1 MFRHI
6 GKGRTL
12 AHNLQL
18 ASLLSMVAGI
28 VNVTGIFALQ
38 TLTTNVTGHFAY
50 FADEV
55 AQNHFTQASV
65 FLLYIL
71 SFLFGAFS
79 SHFFIEVTSH
89 HTFKYGAVLPIF
101 IEVFILIYIAF
112 LGPEAVKYN
121 GNLIACCL
129 LYAMG
134 LQNALVTSLS
144 NAVVRTTHLTGMFT
158 DLGIELSK
166 LIFYRNAEQQKAL
179 SSSIKLRLT
188 IIAFFFSGCILG
200 GLVYFFYGML
210 SLLLAAAILIMGW
223 IYAYIKFQILL
234 MKRKLH
240 HS

>member
-1 MFRHI
+1 MFRHV

-55 AQNHFTQASV
+55 AQNHLAQASV
-65 FLLYIL
+65 FLLYIVA
-71 SFLFGAFS
+71 FLFGAFS
-79 SHFFIEVTSH
+79 SNFFIEFTSRH
-89 HTFKYGAVLPIF
+89 DFKFGAVLPIF
-101 IEVFILIYIAF
+101 IEVFILVFIAF
-112 LGPEAVKYN
+112 LGSEAVKEN
-121 GNLIACCL
+121 ANLIACCL

-144 NAVVRTTHLTGMFT
+144 NAVVRTTHLTGLFT

-166 LIFYRNAEQQKAL
+166 LLFNRNYEQQKAL
-179 SSSIKLRLT
+179 SASIKLRLT
-188 IIAFFFSGCILG
+188 IIAFFFSGCIVG
-200 GLVYFFYGML
+200 GLVYFFQGML
-210 SLLLAAAILIMGW
+210 SLLLAAGILIIGW
-223 IYAYIKFQILL
+223 VYAYIKFQILM
-234 MKRKLH
+234 MKRKLQH
-240 HS
+240 

>member
-12 AHNLQL
+12 VHNLQL
-18 ASLLSMVAGI
+18 ASLLSLVAGI

-55 AQNHFTQASV
+55 AQNHFGQALV

-79 SHFFIEVTSH
+79 SNFFIEITSRH
-89 HTFKYGAVLPIF
+89 DFKYGVAVPVFL
-101 IEVFILIYIAF
+101 EVFILVFIAF
-112 LGPEAVKYN
+112 SGPGAVKYHA
-121 GNLIACCL
+121 NLIACSL

-134 LQNALVTSLS
+134 MQNALVTSLS
-144 NAVVRTTHLTGMFT
+144 NAVVRTTHLTGLFT

-166 LIFYRNAEQQKAL
+166 LIFCREFTVQKTL

-188 IIAFFFSGCILG
+188 IIAFFFSGCIAG
-200 GLVYFFYGML
+200 GLVYVFYGML
-210 SLLLAAAILIMGW
+210 SLLLAAAILVIGW
-223 IYAYIKFQILL
+223 VYAYIKFKILI
-234 MKRKLH
+234 MKRKLQH
-240 HS
+240 

>member
-1 MFRHI
+1 MFRHV

-18 ASLLSMVAGI
+18 ASLLSLVAGI

-55 AQNHFTQASV
+55 AQNHFKQASV
-65 FLLYIL
+65 FLLYIVA
-71 SFLFGAFS
+71 FLFGAFS
-79 SHFFIEVTSH
+79 SHFFIEITSRH
-89 HTFKYGAVLPIF
+89 DFKFGAALPIF
-101 IEVFILIYIAF
+101 IEVFILVSIAF
-112 LGPEAVKYN
+112 LGPETVQGNA
-121 GNLIACCL
+121 NLIACSL

-144 NAVVRTTHLTGMFT
+144 NAVVRTTHLTGLFT

-166 LIFYRNAEQQKAL
+166 LLFNWNTDQQKAL

-188 IIAFFFSGCILG
+188 IIAFFFSGCIVG
-200 GLVYFFYGML
+200 GLVYFFQGML
-210 SLLLAAAILIMGW
+210 SLLLAAGILIMGW
-223 IYAYIKFQILL
+223 VYAYLKFKIL
-234 MKRKLH
+234 MIKRKLH
-240 HS
+240 Y

>member
-1 MFRHI
+1 MFRHV

-55 AQNHFTQASV
+55 AQNHLAQASV
-65 FLLYIL
+65 FLLYIVA
-71 SFLFGAFS
+71 FLFGAFS
-79 SHFFIEVTSH
+79 SNFFIEFTSRH
-89 HTFKYGAVLPIF
+89 DLKFGAVLPIS
-101 IEVFILIYIAF
+101 IEVFILIFIAF
-112 LGPEAVKYN
+112 LGPEAVKEN
-121 GNLIACCL
+121 ANLIACCL

-144 NAVVRTTHLTGMFT
+144 NAVVRTTHLTGLFT

-166 LIFYRNAEQQKAL
+166 LLFNRNYEQQKAL
-179 SSSIKLRLT
+179 SASIKLRLT
-188 IIAFFFSGCILG
+188 IIAVFFSGCIVG
-200 GLVYFFYGML
+200 GLVYFFQGML
-210 SLLLAAAILIMGW
+210 SLLLAAAILIIGW
-223 IYAYIKFQILL
+223 IYAYIKFQILM
-234 MKRKLH
+234 MKRKLQH
-240 HS
+240 

>member
-1 MFRHI
+1 MFRHV

-18 ASLLSMVAGI
+18 ASLLSLVAGI

-55 AQNHFTQASV
+55 AQNHFAQASV

-71 SFLFGAFS
+71 AFLSGAFS
-79 SHFFIEVTSH
+79 SHFFIEITSRH
-89 HTFKYGAVLPIF
+89 DFKLGAALPIS
-101 IEVFILIYIAF
+101 IEVFILISIAF
-112 LGPEAVKYN
+112 LGPEAVK
-121 GNLIACCL
+121 GNAHLIACSL

-144 NAVVRTTHLTGMFT
+144 NAVVRTTHLTGLFT

-166 LIFYRNAEQQKAL
+166 LLFNRNAEQQKAL
-179 SSSIKLRLT
+179 TSSIKLRLT
-188 IIAFFFSGCILG
+188 IIAFFFSGCIVG
-200 GLVYFFYGML
+200 GLVYFFQGML
-210 SLLLAAAILIMGW
+210 SLLLAAAILIFGW
-223 IYAYIKFQILL
+223 VYAYLKFKILM
-234 MKRKLH
+234 MKRKLQH
-240 HS
+240 

>member
-1 MFRHI
+1 MFRHV

-18 ASLLSMVAGI
+18 ASLLSLVAGI

-65 FLLYIL
+65 FLLYIVA
-71 SFLFGAFS
+71 FLFGAFS
-79 SHFFIEVTSH
+79 SHFLIEITSRH
-89 HTFKYGAVLPIF
+89 DFKFRAALPIA
-101 IEVFILIYIAF
+101 IEVFILVSIAF
-112 LGPEAVKYN
+112 SGPEAVKGN
-121 GNLIACCL
+121 ANLIACSL

-144 NAVVRTTHLTGMFT
+144 NAVVRTTHLTGLFT

-166 LIFYRNAEQQKAL
+166 LFFNRDAEQQKNL
-179 SSSIKLRLT
+179 TSSIKLRLT
-188 IIAFFFSGCILG
+188 IIAFFFSGCIAG
-200 GLVYFFYGML
+200 GLVYFFQGML
-210 SLLLAAAILIMGW
+210 SLLLAAAILLMGW
-223 IYAYIKFQILL
+223 LGPLL
-234 MKRKLH
+234 RYRMLRRKRKQTT
-240 HS
+240 

>member
-1 MFRHI
+1 MFRHV

-18 ASLLSMVAGI
+18 ASLLSLVAGI

-50 FADEV
+50 FADGI
-55 AQNHFTQASV
+55 AQGHFGQAWV
-65 FLLYIL
+65 FLLYIIA
-71 SFLFGAFS
+71 FLFGAFS
-79 SHFFIEVTSH
+79 ANFLIEFTSRH
-89 HTFKYGAVLPIF
+89 DFKYGAVIPIF
-101 IEVFILIYIAF
+101 IVVFILVSIAF
-112 LGPEAVKYN
+112 LGPEAVKAN
-121 GNLIACCL
+121 GNFIACSL

-144 NAVVRTTHLTGMFT
+144 NAVVRTTHLTGLFT

-166 LIFYRNAEQQKAL
+166 LTFQRNAEIQKAL
-179 SSSIKLRLT
+179 LSSVKLRLA
-188 IIAFFFSGCILG
+188 IIAFFFSGCIVG

-210 SLLLAAAILIMGW
+210 SLLLAAAILIFGW
-223 IYAYIKFQILL
+223 VYAYIKFQILT

-240 HS
+240 Y

>member
-1 MFRHI
+1 MFRHV

-12 AHNLQL
+12 VHNLQL
-18 ASLLSMVAGI
+18 ASLLSLVAGI
-28 VNVTGIFALQ
+28 VNVTGIFALH

-55 AQNHFTQASV
+55 AQKHFGQALA

-79 SHFFIEVTSH
+79 SNFFIEITSRH
-89 HTFKYGAVLPIF
+89 DFKFGAALPIF
-101 IEVFILIYIAF
+101 IEVFILVSIAF
-112 LGPEAVKYN
+112 LAPEAVKNNAY
-121 GNLIACCL
+121 LIACSL

-144 NAVVRTTHLTGMFT
+144 NSVVRTTHLTGLFT

-166 LIFYRNAEQQKAL
+166 LTFNRNAEQQKAL
-179 SSSIKLRLT
+179 TSSIKLRLT

-210 SLLLAAAILIMGW
+210 SLLLAAGILIIGW
-223 IYAYIKFQILL
+223 VYAYLKFQILM

-240 HS
+240 H